1 MQQGNLL
8 CISLKIWTM
17 QQWLQG
23 NKTSSQKE
31 QSVSNTMEQVHL
43 KKSRRLDWNG
53 DCDSIPC
60 ELYQLLFVQ
69 LQFLINMM
77 Q

>member
-1 MQQGNLL
+1 
-8 CISLKIWTM
+8 M

-23 NKTSSQKE
+23 NKTSSQEE
-31 QSVSNTMEQVHL
+31 QSVSNTMKQVHM

-53 DCDSIPC
+53 DCNSILC
-60 ELYQLLFVQ
+60 GLYQLLFVQ
-69 LQFLINMM
+69 LQFFINMM